1 MMTVIAPT
9 LERAREVAIEQG
21 LQTGE
26 PVNVISA
33 LSPRSL
39 EGMLFREDDRVIVV
53 GIAKGA
59 SGKSFP
65 IVDVLRRSLAK
76 SRHVVEP
83 EYVP

>member
-1 MMTVIAPT
+1 MTVIAPT
-9 LERAREVAIEQG
+9 VDRAHEVAIEQG
-21 LQTGE
+21 LQPGE
-26 PVNVISA
+26 TVHVFVAN
-33 LSPRSL
+33 SPRSF
-39 EGMLFREDDRVIVV
+39 EGFRWDEGDRLIIV

-65 IVDVLRRSLAK
+65 ILDVLRRNLAK